1 MRRFLLRR
9 IPPVTRVL
17 LIESGPRTLGEQA
30 LSRIHTAFGDQTPV
44 DVLHCLAAPPAGADR
59 FWSVR
64 EHPGFGARWRLVRE
78 LRARRH
84 PAVAILAGG
93 DPIMAPWRWV
103 GALALTGK
111 VLIVNENA
119 DFFWLDRGNWRT
131 AVGFLRHRVGLG
143 GESTVA
149 ALGRALAFPPAFL
162 YLLAYAGWVHSARL
176 ARLAFKR

>member
-1 MRRFLLRR
+1 MRRFLFRR

-17 LIESGPRTLGEQA
+17 LVESGPRELGERAVLKLRQ
-30 LSRIHTAFGDQTPV
+30 AFGEHTPV
-44 DVLHCLAAPPAGADR
+44 DVLHCLADPPGGAAVV
-59 FWSVR
+59 WSVR
-64 EHPGFGARWRLVRE
+64 NHVGSGARWRLLRD

-84 PAVAILAGG
+84 PAVAILAAG
-93 DPIMAPWRWV
+93 DPIMGPWRWAA
-103 GALALTGK
+103 ALALTGK

-149 ALGRALAFPPAFL
+149 ALGRLIAFPVAFV
-162 YLLAYAGWVHSARL
+162 YLLAYAGYVHTVRL
-176 ARLAFKR
+176 ARMTVGK